1 MIRFVWVRGGYW
13 MILNDAVAERI
24 MKIYEDMYMKGEL
37 LSQAQLTMYY
47 QTFQAKFGP
56 EQLASMDG
64 YSLLEFMHNIS
75 NRDSLVYWLEFK
87 DDEEFP
93 TKRFGSIHGGS
104 NLKYGVYL
112 SKERNTWVTGSS
124 RKIVELSVEEAIA
137 IARRHRDQLLKGA
150 DLLDKLPADA
160 GDEDYLELQID
171 MNEQAPDVSDTA
183 WGHKYFSLLF
193 PDKLDCYH
201 VPDYQR
207 AHLIRMG
214 VFPPP
219 QEGRYVI
226 AGRYVAITR
235 QLGIHINHLMAVLNK
250 MNGRPY
256 RYWRI
261 GTSDGT
267 KPRNRW
273 DLMREGNCVAV
284 GFSKIEDLSD
294 LTYDK
299 KSHLR
304 LKEIMHEK
312 YPTNPAAEGRAAQ
325 QLFNFFGAI
334 SENDLVIAA
343 DGGTVIGIGR
353 VTGDYYYDPSSDFP
367 HRRPVEW
374 LSFDEWKLPE
384 AEGLQT
390 TVYELKKP
398 QNLIEIERILFKRKT
413 LIDPVLPKKKTILEG
428 LPGRIQAVL
437 ERKSQVILYGPPG
450 TGKTYWA
457 EITARELAAHKRFGK
472 AFSELSAEEQEVI
485 FGQNGLVQLC
495 SFHPSYG
502 YEDFMEGYRPRT
514 QNGQMV
520 FELQDGIFK
529 RLCLQAQQN
538 PELNYYLIID
548 EINRGD
554 IPRIFGEL
562 LTVLEKNKRGKKIL
576 LPLSRQEFSVPPNVY
591 IIGTMNTADRS
602 IALLDTALRRR
613 FGFIELMPDTELLK
627 DAVVDGIPLGSW
639 LHSLN
644 NRICQNI
651 GRDARNLQIGHAYLM
666 EKDRPIHSLPRL
678 MRVVQEDIIPL
689 LEEYCYEDYKTLEL
703 ILGSVL
709 VDAKQ
714 QRIRHELFEP
724 GREDAFIEALLEH
737 IPELTIP
744 EDRLVEI
751 DDLLENDIDEQ
762 NSD

>member
-1 MIRFVWVRGGYW
+1 M
-13 MILNDAVAERI
+13 
-24 MKIYEDMYMKGEL
+24 
-37 LSQAQLTMYY
+37 
-47 QTFQAKFGP
+47 
-56 EQLASMDG
+56 LA
-64 YSLLEFMHNIS
+64 Y
-75 NRDSLVYWLEFK
+75 
-87 DDEEFP
+87 
-93 TKRFGSIHGGS
+93 T
-104 NLKYGVYL
+104 
-112 SKERNTWVTGSS
+112 
-124 RKIVELSVEEAIA
+124 
-137 IARRHRDQLLKGA
+137 
-150 DLLDKLPADA
+150 
-160 GDEDYLELQID
+160 
-171 MNEQAPDVSDTA
+171 
-183 WGHKYFSLLF
+183 
-193 PDKLDCYH
+193 
-201 VPDYQR
+201 
-207 AHLIRMG
+207 
-214 VFPPP
+214 
-219 QEGRYVI
+219 
-226 AGRYVAITR
+226 
-235 QLGIHINHLMAVLNK
+235 
-250 MNGRPY
+250 
-256 RYWRI
+256 
-261 GTSDGT
+261 
-267 KPRNRW
+267 
-273 DLMREGNCVAV
+273 
-284 GFSKIEDLSD
+284 
-294 LTYDK
+294 
-299 KSHLR
+299 
-304 LKEIMHEK
+304 
-312 YPTNPAAEGRAAQ
+312 
-325 QLFNFFGAI
+325 
-334 SENDLVIAA
+334 
-343 DGGTVIGIGR
+343 
-353 VTGDYYYDPSSDFP
+353 
-367 HRRPVEW
+367 
-374 LSFDEWKLPE
+374 
-384 AEGLQT
+384 
-390 TVYELKKP
+390 
-398 QNLIEIERILFKRKT
+398 
-413 LIDPVLPKKKTILEG
+413 G

>member
-1 MIRFVWVRGGYW
+1 

-93 TKRFGSIHGGS
+93 TKRFGSIHGGT

>member
-1 MIRFVWVRGGYW
+1 

-160 GDEDYLELQID
+160 GDEDYLKLQID

-678 MRVVQEDIIPL
+678 MRVVQEDIVPL

>member
-1 MIRFVWVRGGYW
+1 

-160 GDEDYLELQID
+160 GDEDYLKLQID

-428 LPGRIQAVL
+428 FA
-437 ERKSQVILYGPPG
+437 
-450 TGKTYWA
+450 
-457 EITARELAAHKRFGK
+457 
-472 AFSELSAEEQEVI
+472 
-485 FGQNGLVQLC
+485 
-495 SFHPSYG
+495 
-502 YEDFMEGYRPRT
+502 
-514 QNGQMV
+514 
-520 FELQDGIFK
+520 
-529 RLCLQAQQN
+529 
-538 PELNYYLIID
+538 
-548 EINRGD
+548 
-554 IPRIFGEL
+554 
-562 LTVLEKNKRGKKIL
+562 
-576 LPLSRQEFSVPPNVY
+576 NV
-591 IIGTMNTADRS
+591 NQ
-602 IALLDTALRRR
+602 
-613 FGFIELMPDTELLK
+613 K
-627 DAVVDGIPLGSW
+627 VD
-639 LHSLN
+639 HCAN
-644 NRICQNI
+644 
-651 GRDARNLQIGHAYLM
+651 
-666 EKDRPIHSLPRL
+666 
-678 MRVVQEDIIPL
+678 
-689 LEEYCYEDYKTLEL
+689 
-703 ILGSVL
+703 
-709 VDAKQ
+709 
-714 QRIRHELFEP
+714 
-724 GREDAFIEALLEH
+724 
-737 IPELTIP
+737 
-744 EDRLVEI
+744 
-751 DDLLENDIDEQ
+751 
-762 NSD
+762 

>member
-1 MIRFVWVRGGYW
+1 

-150 DLLDKLPADA
+150 DLLDKLQADA
-160 GDEDYLELQID
+160 GDEDYLKLQID